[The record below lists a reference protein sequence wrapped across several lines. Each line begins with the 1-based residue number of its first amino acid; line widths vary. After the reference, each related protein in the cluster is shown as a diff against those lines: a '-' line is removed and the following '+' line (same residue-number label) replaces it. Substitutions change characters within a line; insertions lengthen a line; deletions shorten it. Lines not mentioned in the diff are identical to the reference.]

1 MTNRASTSPTRR
13 TVLAGVAGGFASSLA
28 GCSLLDPGDDG
39 DTADVDDDRARD
51 LAERFAPTIR
61 FDSRERWFPTDPRQ
75 FERDRDGETIVHGF
89 DALNGYVEAGGYE
102 DPPEPRVFYNVREYA
117 DSPLSVVQFWL
128 YAAFD
133 QFTTN
138 FHWHDWELLQVFV
151 DTDSGDPQLYVA
163 SSHSRSVPNNEY
175 LDPDPDGRP
184 RILSELGSHSSG
196 LSVNADEARFQRFP
210 TEDDVADIT
219 NSAIGTVEDA
229 ADVPLA
235 YGLPRDEG
243 LTLPFAVPE
252 LDGEPVYD
260 HDRLP
265 AVDAADLVPD
275 DVTVRSFDAVSSP
288 PATIPKREDGLVF
301 DHEARENDDAD
312 VTYDLAPTAG
322 LEYIADF
329 AGPQLSFEFAIP
341 QFAEDAF
348 ASHITTTGVPWAS
361 PRYEQPAS
369 DVTDPRHRGALAERY
384 DAIGDPAPLNQVVA
398 VVTDAVSAPE
408 APDGEGVTTE
418 ATSVESV
425 ALLESDPVAV
435 PTFQGVAAV
444 QNVPD
449 GDHTLTVN
457 GAGVAPHSEP
467 VATDGAADTTDG
479 ERVTTVA
486 GVDGEIPLVA
496 RENAVK
502 LDVDGSETDAPLD
515 RVAVADDFG
524 GRLYDA
530 PLDERDGLYVHR
542 DGAFTTE
549 VRDADD
555 EVGAFRV
562 NPDAEASAVR
572 VENATTGKTPLAT
585 YVADVAAETQ
595 AQVDTVAEEIDDE
608 DGGGRQNSVDG
619 LAQALAA
626 VVDAAERA
634 AERADAGDREQADR
648 QLETVVERLSRV
660 ADKLAA
666 ASDAIP
672 DDLGLATDKRLQQA
686 RERTTQAQAADR
698 L

>member
-1 MTNRASTSPTRR
+1 MTADDSPGVGRR
-13 TVLAGVAGGFASSLA
+13 RVLEVAAAGAATSLA
-28 GCSLLDPGDDG
+28 GCSLLEPGSDA
-39 DTADVDDDRARD
+39 DTADVDDDRARA
-51 LAERFAPTIR
+51 LAERFAPTVR
-61 FDSRERWFPTDPRQ
+61 FDGRERWFPTDPRQ
-75 FERDRDGETIVHGF
+75 FERERDGETVVDGF
-89 DALNGYVEAGGYE
+89 DALNGYVEAGGHE

-117 DSPLSVVQFWL
+117 ESPLAVVQFWL
-128 YAAFD
+128 YSAFD

-163 SSHSRSVPNNEY
+163 SSHSRSVPNNEF
-175 LDPDPDGRP
+175 LDPKPDGRP

-196 LSVNADEARFQRFP
+196 LSVNADEAGFQRFP
-210 TEDDVADIT
+210 TDGDVADIT
-219 NSAIGTVEDA
+219 NSTIETLEDA
-229 ADVPLA
+229 AAVPLA

-252 LDGEPVYD
+252 LDGAPVYE
-260 HDRLP
+260 HENLP
-265 AVDAADLVPD
+265 AVDAADLVPG
-275 DVTVRSFDAVSSP
+275 DVTVRSFDALSSP
-288 PATIPKREDGLVF
+288 PAALPTREDGRVF
-301 DHEARENDDAD
+301 EHEGRDGEDAD
-312 VTYDLAPTAG
+312 VTYDLAPTAD

-341 QFAEDAF
+341 RFAEDAF
-348 ASHITTTGVPWAS
+348 ASHITTTGVPWAD

-369 DVTDPRHRGALAERY
+369 DVTDPRHRGTLADRY

-398 VVTDAVSAPE
+398 VVTDAISAPE
-408 APDGEGVTTE
+408 APDGEGVTT
-418 ATSVESV
+418 ASTSVESV
-425 ALLESDPVAV
+425 VRLESDPVAV

-467 VATDGAADTTDG
+467 VATDGEGRTTM
-479 ERVTTVA
+479 A
-486 GVDGEIPLVA
+486 GVNGEIPLVA

-502 LDVDGSETDAPLD
+502 LDVDGSGTDADLD

-542 DGAFTTE
+542 GGAFTTE
-549 VRDADD
+549 VRDTDD

-562 NPDAEASAVR
+562 NPDAEASEAR

-585 YVADVAAETQ
+585 YVADVTAETQ
-595 AQVDTVAEEIDDE
+595 AQVEAIADDIDD
-608 DGGGRQNSVDG
+608 DGRQNSVDG

-626 VVDAAERA
+626 VADAATRA
-634 AERADAGDREQADR
+634 AENADAGDREQADR
-648 QLETVVERLSRV
+648 QLETVLDRLGRV
-660 ADKLAA
+660 TDQLAD

-686 RERTTQAQAADR
+686 RTRTEQAKTADR

>member
-1 MTNRASTSPTRR
+1 MTDRESPSTTRR
-13 TVLAGVAGGFASSLA
+13 AVLAGAAGGVASSLA
-28 GCSLLDPGDDG
+28 GCSLLESGADG
-39 DTADVDDDRARD
+39 DTAGVDDDRALE

-75 FERDRDGETIVHGF
+75 FERDRDGDTVVDGF
-89 DALNGYVEAGGYE
+89 DALNGYVEAGGHE

-117 DSPLSVVQFWL
+117 ESPLAVVQFWL
-128 YAAFD
+128 YSAFD

-163 SSHSRSVPNNEY
+163 SSHSRSVPNNEF
-175 LDPDPDGRP
+175 LDPDPGGRP

-196 LSVNADEARFQRFP
+196 LSVNEAEARFQRFP
-210 TEDDVADIT
+210 IGDDVADVT
-219 NSAIGTVEDA
+219 NSVVETLERA

-243 LTLPFAVPE
+243 LVLPYAVPE
-252 LDGEPVYD
+252 LDSAPVSD
-260 HDRLP
+260 HDDLP
-265 AVDAADLVPD
+265 AVDAADLVPG
-275 DVTVRSFDAVSSP
+275 DVTVRSFDVLSSP
-288 PATIPKREDGLVF
+288 PAALPAREDGRVF
-301 DHEARENDDAD
+301 EHEAREGEDAD
-312 VTYDLAPTAG
+312 VTYDLEPTAN
-322 LEYIADF
+322 LEHIVEF
-329 AGPQLSFEFAIP
+329 TGPQLSFEFSIP
-341 QFAEDAF
+341 RFAEDAF

-384 DAIGDPAPLNQVVA
+384 DAVGDPAPVNQVVA

-408 APDGEGVTTE
+408 APDGEGVTT
-418 ATSVESV
+418 ASTSVESV
-425 ALLESDPVAV
+425 ALLESEPEAV
-435 PTFQGVAAV
+435 PTFQGIAAV

-449 GDHTLTVN
+449 GEHTLTVN

-467 VATDGAADTTDG
+467 VETGGEGRTTL
-479 ERVTTVA
+479 A

-502 LDVDGSETDAPLD
+502 LDVDGSGTDADLD

-530 PLDERDGLYVHR
+530 ALDERDGLYVHR
-542 DGAFTTE
+542 GGAFTTE
-549 VRDADD
+549 VRDAND

-562 NPDAEASAVR
+562 NPDADASAVR

-595 AQVDTVAEEIDDE
+595 AQVEAVAEDLEE
-608 DGGGRQNSVDG
+608 EGGRENSVRG

-634 AERADAGDREQADR
+634 AERADAGDREQANT
-648 QLETVVERLSRV
+648 QLETVVERLGRV
-660 ADKLAA
+660 TDRLAA

-672 DDLGLATDKRLQQA
+672 DDLGLAADERLQQA
-686 RERTTQAQAADR
+686 RERTEQAKAADR

>member
-1 MTNRASTSPTRR
+1 MTDRESPSTTRR
-13 TVLAGVAGGFASSLA
+13 AVLAAAASGAATSLA
-28 GCSLLDPGDDG
+28 GCGMLSPGDDA
-39 DTADVDDDRARD
+39 DTADVDDDRARE

-75 FERDRDGETIVHGF
+75 FERDRDGDTVVDGF
-89 DALNGYVEAGGYE
+89 DALNGYVEAGGHE

-117 DSPLSVVQFWL
+117 ESPLIVVQFWL
-128 YAAFD
+128 YSAFD

-151 DTDSGDPQLYVA
+151 DTDTDDPQLYVA
-163 SSHSRSVPNNEY
+163 SSHSRSVPNNEF

-184 RILSELGSHSSG
+184 RILTELGSHSSG
-196 LSVNADEARFQRFP
+196 LSVNANEAEFQRFP
-210 TEDDVADIT
+210 TGGDVADIT
-219 NSAIGTVEDA
+219 NSVVEALEDA
-229 ADVPLA
+229 SGIPLA

-243 LTLPFAVPE
+243 LVLPFAVPE

-260 HDRLP
+260 HDDLP
-265 AVDAADLVPD
+265 AVDAADLVPE
-275 DVTVRSFDAVSSP
+275 DVTVRSFDVLSSP
-288 PATIPKREDGLVF
+288 PAALP
-301 DHEARENDDAD
+301 ARENGRVFEHEGRDGDDAD
-312 VTYDLAPTAG
+312 VTYDLAPSAE
-322 LEYIADF
+322 LEHIADF
-329 AGPQLSFEFAIP
+329 TGPQLSFEFAIP
-341 QFAEDAF
+341 GFAEDAF
-348 ASHITTTGVPWAS
+348 ASHITTTSVPWAS

-369 DVTDPRHRGALAERY
+369 DVTDPRHRGELAERY
-384 DAIGDPAPLNQVVA
+384 DAIGEPAPFNQVVA
-398 VVTDAVSAPE
+398 VVTDAISDPD
-408 APDGEGVTTE
+408 APDGEGVTT
-418 ATSVESV
+418 ASTSVESV
-425 ALLESDPVAV
+425 ALLESDPEAV
-435 PTFQGVAAV
+435 PTFQGIAAV

-449 GDHTLTVN
+449 GEHTLTVN

-467 VATDGAADTTDG
+467 VATDGEG
-479 ERVTTVA
+479 RTTVA

-502 LDVDGSETDAPLD
+502 LDVDGSGTDADLD

-530 PLDERDGLYVHR
+530 PLSERDGLYVHR
-542 DGAFTTE
+542 GGAFTTE

-562 NPDAEASAVR
+562 NPDEEASEVR

-585 YVADVAAETQ
+585 YVADVAGETQ
-595 AQVDTVAEEIDDE
+595 AQVEDLADEIDDDDDDD
-608 DGGGRQNSVDG
+608 DGGGRENSVGG
-619 LAQALAA
+619 LARALAA
-626 VVDAAERA
+626 VVDAANRA
-634 AERADAGDREQADR
+634 VELAEAGDRERANR
-648 QLETVVERLSRV
+648 QLDTVLDRLARV
-660 ADKLAA
+660 TDRLAA

-686 RERTTQAQAADR
+686 RERAEQAKAADR